1 MKKEMKIVLPFYK
14 IAYAVSFVVI
24 LSVIRAVVFTY
35 EIGLSIEPPFAILT
49 AVFCAD
55 TYVQEITSNRSE
67 VQRLYQIKKRI
78 YSIIQRLMIQG
89 TFLLLLAVLGYGL
102 FFAFQKPITH
112 PVTES
117 EILQF
122 ITCFGAIVVTI
133 FFWGILAN
141 TLSMLFRNMWMGIG
155 SSLLI
160 WVATNST
167 GGDKLFGA
175 WNLFS
180 YSFRDIENTADITWL
195 YGKGLCICIGLIFIQ
210 GNDDDMP
217 GWAAAFLFLFYIGA
231 PIAVGG
237 GILVFKVLP
246 EKTNQKR
253 LISQG
258 GIRYQKKLEPF
269 NEQDFHHM
277 SKVLESSGFN
287 NVECINKHDVIL
299 GIFAKADQ
307 VETVSVD
314 GKEITSGGKIYLP
327 DTPIT
332 ITNHGK

>member
-67 VQRLYQIKKRI
+67 VQRLYQIKRESI
-78 YSIIQRLMIQG
+78 YYTETDDTG
-89 TFLLLLAVLGYGL
+89 NFLLLLAVLGYGL

-195 YGKGLCICIGLIFIQ
+195 YGKGLCICIGLILLL
-210 GNDDDMP
+210 
-217 GWAAAFLFLFYIGA
+217 A
-231 PIAVGG
+231 
-237 GILVFKVLP
+237 LP
-246 EKTNQKR
+246 KIVRKR
-253 LISQG
+253 G
-258 GIRYQKKLEPF
+258 
-269 NEQDFHHM
+269 
-277 SKVLESSGFN
+277 
-287 NVECINKHDVIL
+287 
-299 GIFAKADQ
+299 
-307 VETVSVD
+307 
-314 GKEITSGGKIYLP
+314 
-327 DTPIT
+327 
-332 ITNHGK
+332 